1 MGDDQIVDVEIMV
14 VLGVGDR
21 GFERL
26 LDLDRNPFSGE
37 LKIGERGRDLLAP
50 DKLGDKVELLR
61 TDAQHAR
68 RRLGFVLRL
77 TAWIGRFGH
86 R

>member
-1 MGDDQIVDVEIMV
+1 LSDNKIVDVEIMV
-14 VLGVGDR
+14 VLGVGDC

-26 LDLDRNPFSGE
+26 LDLDRNPLVGE
-37 LKIGERGRDLLAP
+37 LEIGERGRDLLAP
-50 DKLGDKVELLR
+50 DELGEKVELLR
-61 TDAQHAR
+61 ADAQHAR

-77 TAWIGRFGH
+77 TARVGRLGH